1 MGEPTL
7 RVVSPDATP
16 DEVAAITAAL
26 TLLLEERERAAA
38 GHEAEEQG
46 MWVRAPRIAG
56 RGAGMTRG
64 PWRMSGRIDRRSR
77 A

>member
-1 MGEPTL
+1 MSEPTL
-7 RVVSPDATP
+7 RVVSPDASP

-26 TLLLEERERAAA
+26 TLVLEERSQAVA
-38 GHEAEEQG
+38 GQVVRTQG
-46 MWVRAPRIAG
+46 MWVRAPRISG

>member
-1 MGEPTL
+1 MSEPTL

-26 TLLLEERERAAA
+26 TLVLEERSRERRSR
-38 GHEAEEQG
+38 EAEMQS
-46 MWVRAPRIAG
+46 MWVRAPRTSG

-64 PWRMSGRIDRRSR
+64 PWRLSGRIDRRSR